1 MINIFES
8 HFIRDL
14 TEYPIDD
21 NEDEDEQPS
30 EVQKFEY
37 NPKIGQLLQ
46 EDEDIIDFK
55 NVERLNDSSFR
66 PSFLNIS
73 EFMKSASDME
83 KPSWDI
89 T

>member
-37 NPKIGQLLQ
+37 NPKIG
-46 EDEDIIDFK
+46 
-55 NVERLNDSSFR
+55 
-66 PSFLNIS
+66 
-73 EFMKSASDME
+73 
-83 KPSWDI
+83 
-89 T
+89 